1 MAPVARFGGRW
12 AVSPRTSLRLALIS
26 LAGLLLIIPSG
37 ALVRL
42 TDSGLGCPDWPGC
55 HGGVVPPL
63 SGHAWIE
70 YSNRVFSG
78 IVVAMAVIAWLG
90 VRLVRDAPRALR
102 RWGAAPALAGIA
114 QGPLGGLT
122 VLFDLHPLLVA
133 SHFMLSML
141 ALGSGTVFVLHARD
155 HVHGRARDL
164 DVGRAGLAGITLAAL
179 GGVVVTGVLVTA
191 AGPHS
196 GDPAVIRR
204 LGSLADAAA
213 LHARVVIGFV
223 ALAIAL
229 GVWLV
234 RRRPADPLTLRLA
247 LVFVPVLALQ
257 VGLGEYQYHHHLP
270 WRVIL
275 GHVTLAGAVWSL
287 GVAVAWLAAR
297 PLRAGVTDSA
307 YDGRLGGMVRGRSE
321 ATVSRQTSST

>member
-1 MAPVARFGGRW
+1 MALVARFGGRW
-12 AVSPRTSLRLALIS
+12 AVSPRISLRLAMIS

-55 HGGVVPPL
+55 HGAVVPPL

-78 IVVAMAVIAWLG
+78 LVVVMAIGAWLG
-90 VRLVRDAPRALR
+90 VRLVPDAPRALR
-102 RWGAAPALAGIA
+102 RWGAVPALAGIA

-133 SHFMLSML
+133 SHFLLSML
-141 ALGSGTVFVLHARD
+141 ALGSGTIFVLHARD
-155 HVHGRARDL
+155 HVHGRAR
-164 DVGRAGLAGITLAAL
+164 GRDAARARLAAVTLAAL
-179 GGVVVTGVLVTA
+179 GGVIVTGVLVTA

-204 LGSLADAAA
+204 LGNLADAAA
-213 LHARVVIGFV
+213 IHVRVVIGFV
-223 ALAIAL
+223 ALAIGL
-229 GVWLV
+229 GVWLL

-247 LVFVPVLALQ
+247 VAFMPVLALQ
-257 VGLGEYQYHHHLP
+257 VGLGEYQYRHRLP
-270 WRVIL
+270 WGVIL
-275 GHVTLAGAVWSL
+275 GHVTVAGIVWSL
-287 GVAVAWLAAR
+287 GVAVAWLAAS
-297 PLRAGVTDSA
+297 PLRVAAADTA
-307 YDGRLGGMVRGRSE
+307 YDGRIGEVLRGRSE
-321 ATVSRQTSST
+321 PTVPRQTSST